1 MPSRPFATTSFNKAS
16 QFDHNLCLFA
26 VGPLKA
32 PIQKLPVNTSALFVQ
47 HIKTKKISIL
57 SRSFQTHIDRF
68 WILMNVFSTLYLM
81 AFCSQTKVL
90 CQSSRCP
97 ENVDGAVRH
106 SLQAVPQPTWF
117 LLWNTI
123 ESANLAENKTSS
135 PASQRC
141 TLGSPN
147 IHWRC
152 CGHGCGRTL
161 ADPISMN
168 WKPEALAQIKRDW
181 LYKISCKQHFCEA
194 VAAYPKNSYATR
206 SGVPDFS
213 THQP

>member
-16 QFDHNLCLFA
+16 QFDHNLYLFA

-81 AFCSQTKVL
+81 AFCFQTKVL

-97 ENVDGAVRH
+97 ENVDGEKALPSGCSTTHLIPFVKHNRISKLSREQNKLPSFTKVYPWFPKY
-106 SLQAVPQPTWF
+106 SLKMLRPWVW
-117 LLWNTI
+117 
-123 ESANLAENKTSS
+123 
-135 PASQRC
+135 
-141 TLGSPN
+141 
-147 IHWRC
+147 
-152 CGHGCGRTL
+152 
-161 ADPISMN
+161 
-168 WKPEALAQIKRDW
+168 
-181 LYKISCKQHFCEA
+181 
-194 VAAYPKNSYATR
+194 
-206 SGVPDFS
+206 
-213 THQP
+213 